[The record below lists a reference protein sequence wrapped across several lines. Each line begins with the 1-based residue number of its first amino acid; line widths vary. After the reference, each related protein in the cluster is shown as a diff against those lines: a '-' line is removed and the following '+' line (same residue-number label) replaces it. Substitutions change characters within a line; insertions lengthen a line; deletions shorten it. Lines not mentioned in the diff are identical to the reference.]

1 MNAWGFWQ
9 LSEVSD
15 KWLLES
21 LRELLA
27 AEGRSEARIVA
38 HLAEVDARRIHLKAA
53 APSLFSYCQKQLGLS
68 DNQAYYRIAAA
79 RVAQKFPVVF
89 ELLERRAIHLTNIAP
104 LAKHLT
110 TENHIELLG
119 EAGRLSKRELL
130 RWLARRY
137 PQPEVSSHIRK
148 RPDRELVSREL
159 PRRELPPKAGA
170 VSAGPTGSLEPRS
183 ETHYRLQLNTPE
195 RVKAKLELARDLM
208 SHANPSGDLVVVVE
222 RGLDLL
228 IAQLQKARFGQ
239 TRPQKNARS
248 QQPARPDESGSPN
261 HCVPT
266 QQADRSEQAKPTGR
280 QHSSAAEQHAP
291 SRRGDSRRERADFDR
306 SKSSPRSG
314 ARSHLPRE
322 TLRRL
327 VERDEPCC
335 SFVSEDGTRC
345 EARAFIEID
354 HRQPW
359 AKGGPDTLENLR
371 WLCRAH
377 NRLMAERDFGEPRV
391 QRAIAQ
397 RRSSPCVGA
406 ARTMDE

>member
-1 MNAWGFWQ
+1 MKARGFWQ
-9 LSEVSD
+9 LHELSD
-15 KWLLES
+15 ERLLGS

-53 APSLFSYCQKQLGLS
+53 APSLFEYCQKQLGLS

-79 RVAQKFPVVF
+79 RVAQRFPVLF

-110 TENHIELLG
+110 AENHLELLG

-137 PQPEVSSHIRK
+137 PQPEVSSHICK
-148 RPDRELVSREL
+148 LPGSELAA
-159 PRRELPPKAGA
+159 RRLVPHGGA

-183 ETHYRLQLNTPE
+183 EGLYRLQLNTPE

-208 SHANPSGDLVVVVE
+208 SHANPSGDLALVVE

-239 TRPQKNARS
+239 TSR
-248 QQPARPDESGSPN
+248 PARTKRVELE
-261 HCVPT
+261 H
-266 QQADRSEQAKPTGR
+266 QAE
-280 QHSSAAEQHAP
+280 
-291 SRRGDSRRERADFDR
+291 DFDR
-306 SKSSPRSG
+306 SKSSSR
-314 ARSHLPRE
+314 RHVPRE
-322 TLRRL
+322 TRRRL
-327 VERDEPCC
+327 VERDGSCC
-335 SFVSEDGTRC
+335 SFVGDDGTRC
-345 EARAFIEID
+345 TARAFLEVD

-359 AKGGPDTLENLR
+359 ARGGSDELENLR

-377 NRLMAERDFGEPRV
+377 NQLQAERDFGKPHV
-391 QRAIAQ
+391 QRAVAE
-397 RRSSPCVGA
+397 RRLRQVTTIRQG
-406 ARTMDE
+406 RTVSGEPSRCRG

>member
-1 MNAWGFWQ
+1 MKARGFWQ
-9 LSEVSD
+9 LGELSD
-15 KWLLES
+15 ERLLGS

-53 APSLFSYCQKQLGLS
+53 APSLFAYCQKLGLS

-79 RVAQKFPVVF
+79 RVAQKYPVVF

-104 LAKHLT
+104 LTKHLT
-110 TENHIELLG
+110 AENHLELLG

-148 RPDRELVSREL
+148 LPDPELASRKL
-159 PRRELPPKAGA
+159 VPHAGAMSAGPTGCLELPPKAGA

-183 ETHYRLQLNTPE
+183 ESHYRLQLNTPE

-208 SHANPSGDLVVVVE
+208 SHANPSGDLAVVVE

-239 TRPQKNARS
+239 ISRPTK
-248 QQPARPDESGSPN
+248 QPPEPPDPTKQARPMEHSTLAERPD
-261 HCVPT
+261 PT
-266 QQADRSEQAKPTGR
+266 KRVEPVRDPE
-280 QHSSAAEQHAP
+280 
-291 SRRGDSRRERADFDR
+291 DFDR
-306 SKSSPRSG
+306 SKSSPRGG
-314 ARSHLPRE
+314 ARSHVSRE
-322 TLRRL
+322 TVRRL
-327 VERDEPCC
+327 VERDGRCC
-335 SFVSEDGTRC
+335 SFVAADGTRC
-345 EARAFIEID
+345 TARAFLEID
-354 HRQPW
+354 HRKPW
-359 AKGGPDTLENLR
+359 ARGGADTIENLR

-377 NRLMAERDFGEPRV
+377 NQLQAERDFGKPHV
-391 QRAIAQ
+391 QSAIAE
-397 RRSSPCVGA
+397 RRLRQATAKPATSHRAG
-406 ARTMDE
+406 